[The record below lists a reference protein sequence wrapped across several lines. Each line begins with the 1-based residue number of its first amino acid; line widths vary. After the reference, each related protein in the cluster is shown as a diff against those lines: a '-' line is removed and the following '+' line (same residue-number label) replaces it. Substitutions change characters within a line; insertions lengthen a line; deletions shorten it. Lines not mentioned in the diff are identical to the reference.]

1 MRVRYFRNSSLKPR
15 LKEEIVGRIDVVQ
28 YIDSVIKDAQTRQAE
43 LAGLKGDSDGP
54 RTSHSLTIHLDIE
67 MAQDQ
72 LADADYVRRC
82 KLTLECLKKY
92 SPAKVAGVGAIVT
105 ASVEGEEGIY
115 ILVEDG
121 GGSVGPYQLISL
133 KSPVGKAVAGRSSG
147 EILTVMT
154 PGGSLLVKV
163 LNIA

>member
-1 MRVRYFRNSSLKPR
+1 MD
-15 LKEEIVGRIDVVQ
+15 RIDVVR
-28 YIDSVIKDAQTRQAE
+28 YIDSVIKDAQTRQVE
-43 LAGLKGDSDGP
+43 LADLKGDSDGP

-133 KSPVGKAVAGRSSG
+133 KSPVGKAVAGRYSG

>member
-1 MRVRYFRNSSLKPR
+1 
-15 LKEEIVGRIDVVQ
+15 
-28 YIDSVIKDAQTRQAE
+28 
-43 LAGLKGDSDGP
+43 
-54 RTSHSLTIHLDIE
+54 
-67 MAQDQ
+67 
-72 LADADYVRRC
+72 
-82 KLTLECLKKY
+82 LKKH

-133 KSPVGKAVAGRSSG
+133 KSPVGKAVAGRYSG

>member
-1 MRVRYFRNSSLKPR
+1 MD
-15 LKEEIVGRIDVVQ
+15 RIDVVQ
-28 YIDSVIKDAQTRQAE
+28 YIDSVIKEAQTRQVE

-54 RTSHSLTIHLDIE
+54 RTSHSSTIHLDIE

-72 LADADYVRRC
+72 LTDYVRRC
-82 KLTLECLKKY
+82 RLTLECLKKY

-105 ASVEGEEGIY
+105 ASVEDEEGIY

-133 KSPVGKAVAGRSSG
+133 KSPVGKAIAGRSSG